1 MSHYE
6 RSVSL
11 HQQDGGVSVQ
21 AFAEQQGIKL
31 TMARYYIRT
40 GRVIGA
46 RQDSRSKKWTIYP
59 PAKIVKGGAP

>member
-1 MSHYE
+1 MTNE

-11 HQQDGGVSVQ
+11 HQQSGGMSVQ
-21 AFAEQQGIKL
+21 AFAEQLGIKL
-31 TMARYYIRT
+31 NMARYYIKT

-59 PAKIVKGGAP
+59 PAKLVKDGVQ

>member
-1 MSHYE
+1 MANE

-11 HQQDGGVSVQ
+11 HQQVGGMSVQ
-21 AFAEQQGIKL
+21 AFADQQGIKL
-31 TMARYYIRT
+31 KRLRYYIKT

-59 PAKIVKGGAP
+59 PAKLVKGGAQ